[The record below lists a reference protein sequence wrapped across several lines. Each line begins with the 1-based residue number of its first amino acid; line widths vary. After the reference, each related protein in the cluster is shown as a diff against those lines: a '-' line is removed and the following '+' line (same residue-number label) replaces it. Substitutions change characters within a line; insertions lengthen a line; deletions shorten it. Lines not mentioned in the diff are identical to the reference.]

1 MNSIQQ
7 IRLTGNRLAQRT
19 ARALLDI
26 VFPPLCMGCRKRVSE
41 PHALCAACWL
51 AISFI
56 EAPLCAKCGTPFD
69 ADPGGETLCGPC
81 HIHRHDF
88 DRARSL
94 FRYDDAS
101 KSLILGLK
109 HGDRLDHLP
118 GLARWLARAGGELLR
133 DSDIIVP
140 VPLHRWRLWKRRF
153 NQSALLAEQ
162 IARHSGK
169 PHRPL
174 VLIRTRHTPS
184 QGEMPSAKARRRN
197 VLRAFKVPS
206 ARLAEIRG
214 RRILLVDDVFTT
226 GATLN
231 ACARALKRAGAARV
245 DVLTV
250 SRVVRP
256 SS

>member
-7 IRLTGNRLAQRT
+7 LRTTADQLASRAT
-19 ARALLDI
+19 RALLDI
-26 VFPPLCMGCRKRVSE
+26 FFPPLCMACRKRVRE

-56 EAPLCAKCGTPFD
+56 EPPLCARCGHPFD
-69 ADPGGETLCGPC
+69 ADPGSETICGAC
-81 HIHRHDF
+81 HLHPHHF

-94 FRYDDAS
+94 FRYDNAS
-101 KSLILGLK
+101 RGLILGLK

-118 GLARWLARAGGELLR
+118 GLARWLSRAGSELLR
-133 DSDIIVP
+133 DADIIVP
-140 VPLHRWRLWKRRF
+140 VPLHRWRLWQRRF
-153 NQSALLAEQ
+153 NQSGLLAEH
-162 IARHSGK
+162 IAAQSGK

-174 VLIRTRHTPS
+174 VIIRTRHTAS

-197 VLRAFKVPS
+197 VLGAFKVPPAS
-206 ARLAEIRG
+206 IPQIRG
-214 RRILLVDDVFTT
+214 RKVVLVDDVFTT
-226 GATLN
+226 GATLD
-231 ACARALKRAGAARV
+231 ACARALKRAGAVRV

>member
-69 ADPGGETLCGPC
+69 ADSGGETLCGPC

-133 DSDIIVP
+133 E
-140 VPLHRWRLWKRRF
+140 RRF

-206 ARLAEIRG
+206 ARIAEIRG

-250 SRVVRP
+250 SRVVRL